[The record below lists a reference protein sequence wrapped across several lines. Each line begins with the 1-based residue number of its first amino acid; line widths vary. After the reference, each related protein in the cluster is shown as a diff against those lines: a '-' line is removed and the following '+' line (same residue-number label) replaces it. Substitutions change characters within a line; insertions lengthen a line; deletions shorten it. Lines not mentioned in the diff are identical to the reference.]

1 MKSYFLAAVLVF
13 AMFMGGCQEGTF
25 LGSNN
30 YDGILKVGTDP
41 SFVGTFANAG
51 DGKEII
57 SIIVISTKDDR
68 IAASGLQINDVV
80 TAIDYN
86 DKPSFDLFAKACLA
100 VSTGQVKQVVLT
112 VKRNEDIMKFL
123 VVK

>member
-13 AMFMGGCQEGTF
+13 AIFTGGCGERTF

-30 YDGILKVGTDP
+30 YEGILKVGTDTLFEG
-41 SFVGTFANAG
+41 SFVNAG

-57 SIIVISTKDDR
+57 SIIVISTRDDR

-80 TAIDYN
+80 TAVDYN
-86 DKPSFDLFAKACLA
+86 NKPSVNLFSKACLA
-100 VSTGQVKQVVLT
+100 VSTGRLKQVVLT
-112 VKRNEDIMKFL
+112 VKRNDDVMKFL